1 VGRKIILDC
10 DPGHDDA
17 IAIIMAG
24 LSDDIELLGVTTVAG
39 NSYLENT
46 TRNALIITELA
57 GIDVEVYPGAA
68 KPLVRDQIVAHDIH
82 GYSGLEGADL
92 KEPTKKPSKEDAVHF
107 MAKMIKENE
116 NVTIVA
122 TGPLTN
128 VALFAK
134 MYPQLIGKVREIVIM
149 GGGIAFGN
157 VTPAAEFNIY
167 ADPEAADIVFK
178 LDVPKTLAP
187 LDLTHQAYIQKD
199 DVEKIRQ
206 FGSDIL
212 NTIADLLEFFMKT
225 YKEVFGIDGAPLH
238 DPTTIAYLIEP
249 DMFEWEDYY
258 IEVELKGKSTYGAT
272 VTDIWKVTKKKPNF
286 RVLTKIDRGEFI
298 KLLLK
303 LMGKLKK

>member
-1 VGRKIILDC
+1 MGRKIILDC

-24 LSDDIELLGVTTVAG
+24 VSEDIELLGITTVAG

-57 GIDVEVYPGAA
+57 GIDVEVHPGAS
-68 KPLVRDQIVAHDIH
+68 KPLIRNQIVAHDIH
-82 GYSGLEGADL
+82 GYSGLEGANL
-92 KEPTKKPSKEDAVHF
+92 KNPTKEPSKEDAVHF
-107 MAKMIKENE
+107 MARMVEENDD
-116 NVTIVA
+116 VTIVA

-134 MYPQLIGKVREIVIM
+134 MYPQLIKKVREIVTM

-178 LDVPKTLAP
+178 LDVSKTIAP
-187 LDLTHQAYIQKD
+187 LDMTHQAYIQKN
-199 DVEKIRQ
+199 DVIKIRE

-225 YKEVFGIDGAPLH
+225 YREVFGINGAPLH
-238 DPTTIAYLIEP
+238 DPTTIAYLIKP
-249 DMFEWEDYY
+249 DMFEWENYH
-258 IEVELKGKSTYGAT
+258 IEIELKGQFTYGAT
-272 VTDIWKVTKKKPNF
+272 VADVWKVTKNKPNF
-286 RVLTKIDRGEFI
+286 RVLTKIDRKSFI
-298 KLLLK
+298 DLLLD
-303 LMGKLKK
+303 LLKKLQK